1 MGLDILQLHRGP
13 VYPPSNGEEVRIWE
27 TTKALADTGRVWL
40 AYPDADGTE
49 YPPGVYALDL
59 QNPFLDYKTTRIYLW
74 NALLGLDSD
83 TPIERL
89 QTQRTVRTV
98 KRYPVEFDVV
108 CSESPQVLGAAR
120 ELADHYGAALLLNKH
135 NAMFDLLDQQLRSRN
150 VPAPIRRRA
159 VANLHAYEQAGIDD
173 ADAVVFQSA
182 DDRTQFEIPDGVRC
196 EVITNGT
203 NYEDI
208 AAGGDPDAV
217 RRQLGLREDRTVC
230 LFVGACDYEP
240 NEVAARRIVDEFAP
254 ALPDVEFVIVGR
266 DPPKTARENVHTPGF
281 VDDLPGALSMA
292 DVALCPLTMGSG
304 TKLKMMDY
312 LAAGL
317 PIVTTPVG
325 AQGIDIV
332 DGETA
337 LVRDVG
343 QFEEAIRELDAS
355 PELAA
360 RLGENAQELGR
371 QYSWHELLSAY
382 DELVTDIAGQ
392 RIIVD

>member
-1 MGLDILQLHRGP
+1 MELDILQLHRGP

-40 AYPDADGTE
+40 AHPGADGAE

-59 QNPFLDYKTTRIYLW
+59 DNPFLDYKTTRIYLW
-74 NALLGLDSD
+74 NALLGLGAN
-83 TPIERL
+83 TAVERL
-89 QTQRTVRTV
+89 QTRRTLRAVR
-98 KRYPVEFDVV
+98 RRPVEFDVV
-108 CSESPQVLGAAR
+108 CCESPQMLRASR
-120 ELADHYGAALLLNKH
+120 LLAEEYDAALLLNKH
-135 NAMFDLLDQQLRSRN
+135 NAMFDLLDQQLRSRS

-159 VANLHAYEQAGIDD
+159 VANLRAHEQTGIDD

-182 DDRTQFEIPDGVRC
+182 ADRAEFDVPDGVRC

-203 NYEDI
+203 NYDDI
-208 AAGGDPDAV
+208 AAGGDPEAV
-217 RRQLGLREDRTVC
+217 RRRLGVRDDRTVC

-240 NEVAARRIVDEFAP
+240 NEEAARRIVDELAP
-254 ALPDVEFVIVGR
+254 SLSDVEFVIVGR
-266 DPPKTARENVHTPGF
+266 DPPKTSRENVYTPGF
-281 VDDLPGALSMA
+281 VDDLPGALAMA

-337 LVRDVG
+337 LVRDVTE
-343 QFEEAIRELDAS
+343 FEEAIRQLSSS
-355 PELAA
+355 PELAERLASNA
-360 RLGENAQELGR
+360 RELGER
-371 QYSWHELLSAY
+371 YSWDELLSAY
-382 DELVTDIAGQ
+382 DELVTDIAG
-392 RIIVD
+392 RRVAAR

>member
-40 AYPDADGTE
+40 AYPDADGAE
-49 YPPGVYALDL
+49 FPPGVYALDL
-59 QNPFLDYKTTRIYLW
+59 DNPFLDYKATRIYLW
-74 NALLGLDSD
+74 NALLGLGSD

-89 QTQRTVRTV
+89 QTRLTVRTV
-98 KRYPVEFDVV
+98 RRRPVDFDVV

-120 ELADHYGAALLLNKH
+120 LLADHYDAALLLNKH
-135 NAMFDLLDQQLRSRN
+135 NAMFDLLDQQLRSRSI
-150 VPAPIRRRA
+150 PGPIRRRA
-159 VANLHAYEQAGIDD
+159 VDNLRAHEQAGIDD

-182 DDRTQFEIPDGVRC
+182 ADREAFDVPDGVRC
-196 EVITNGT
+196 EVVTNGT
-203 NYEDI
+203 NYDDI
-208 AAGGDPDAV
+208 AAGGDPEAV
-217 RRQLGLREDRTVC
+217 RRRLGVGDDRTVC

-240 NEVAARRIVDEFAP
+240 NEEAARRIVDEYAP
-254 ALPDVEFVIVGR
+254 ALSDVEFVIVGR
-266 DPPKTARENVHTPGF
+266 DPPKTTRENVYTPGF
-281 VDDLPGALSMA
+281 VDDLPGALAMA
-292 DVALCPLTMGSG
+292 DIALCPLTMGSG

-337 LVRDVG
+337 LVRDVSE
-343 QFEEAIRELDAS
+343 FEAAIRELSSS

-360 RLGENAQELGR
+360 RLSANARALGR
-371 QYSWHELLSAY
+371 QYSWDELLSAY
-382 DELVTDIAGQ
+382 DDLVTDIAG
-392 RIIVD
+392 RRVAVD

>member
-27 TTKALADTGRVWL
+27 TTKALADSGRVWL
-40 AYPDADGTE
+40 AYPNADGTE

-59 QNPFLDYKTTRIYLW
+59 DNPFLDYKTTRIYLW
-74 NALLGLDSD
+74 NALLGLGSD

-89 QTQRTVRTV
+89 QTRLTVRTV
-98 KRYPVEFDVV
+98 RRHPVNFDVV
-108 CSESPQVLGAAR
+108 CSESPQMLRAAR
-120 ELADHYGAALLLNKH
+120 LLADHYDAALLLNKH
-135 NAMFDLLDQQLRSRN
+135 NAMFDLLDQQLRSRPI
-150 VPAPIRRRA
+150 PAPVRRRA
-159 VANLHAYEQAGIDD
+159 VENLQAHEQAGIDD

-182 DDRTQFEIPDGVRC
+182 ADRAEFDVPDGVRC

-203 NYEDI
+203 NYDDI
-208 AAGGDPDAV
+208 AAGGDPEAV
-217 RRQLGLREDRTVC
+217 RRGLGVREGRPVC

-240 NEVAARRIVDEFAP
+240 NEEAARRIVDEYAP

-266 DPPKTARENVHTPGF
+266 DPPKTARENVYTPGF

-292 DVALCPLTMGSG
+292 DIALCPLTMGSG

-337 LVRDVG
+337 LVRDAAE
-343 QFEEAIRELDAS
+343 FEAAIRELAS
-355 PELAA
+355 SPDLTERLSANA
-360 RLGENAQELGR
+360 RELGR
-371 QYSWHELLSAY
+371 QYSWDELLSAY
-382 DELVTDIAGQ
+382 DELVTDIAE
-392 RIIVD
+392 RRVVAD